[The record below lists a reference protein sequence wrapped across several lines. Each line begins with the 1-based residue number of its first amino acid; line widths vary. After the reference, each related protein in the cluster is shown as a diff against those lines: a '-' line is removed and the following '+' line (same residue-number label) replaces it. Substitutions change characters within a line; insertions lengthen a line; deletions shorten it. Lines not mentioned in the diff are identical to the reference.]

1 MPGHRS
7 GGPSG
12 PIPLID
18 RTAIN
23 PLDPIAHR
31 TAVARS
37 GGQGRRPVFRKTD
50 TSSDEARPENLGRRR
65 SLALGRSEHD
75 GRLAAHRDG
84 GACAALPAIL
94 ALLVAGAV
102 TAGMPSG
109 AAAEPPPA
117 RPPAR
122 TASSDPWAAHVTEA
136 AERFEIPAR
145 WIRAVM
151 AAESDGDAGTRSPK
165 GAIGLMQIMPGTW
178 DELRTQ
184 YDLGSDPWEP
194 RANILAGAAY
204 LRQMYDRYGSIDAM
218 LAAYNAG
225 PQRYDTHRTS
235 GRPLP
240 AETVAYVAKVASM
253 ISGTAPVAA
262 SGDRG
267 TAPAWRLA
275 PLFVGRAL
283 VTRGDDP
290 PAADPPAAHPSNGP
304 AIVDLSALTPLFGG
318 LFVRKPDALG
328 ERR

>member
-1 MPGHRS
+1 MSS
-7 GGPSG
+7 G
-12 PIPLID
+12 D
-18 RTAIN
+18 
-23 PLDPIAHR
+23 
-31 TAVARS
+31 
-37 GGQGRRPVFRKTD
+37 
-50 TSSDEARPENLGRRR
+50 ARPENVSRRR

-84 GACAALPAIL
+84 GACAPVPAIL

-102 TAGMPSG
+102 TAGVPSG

-122 TASSDPWAAHVTEA
+122 AASSDPWAAHVTEA
-136 AERFEIPAR
+136 AERFEIPGC

-151 AAESDGDAGTRSPK
+151 AAESDGDAGRRSPK

-194 RANILAGAAY
+194 RTNILAGAAY
-204 LRQMYDRYGSIDAM
+204 LRQMHDRYGSIDAM

-225 PQRYDTHRTS
+225 PQRYDAHRTS
-235 GRPLP
+235 GRSLP
-240 AETVAYVAKVASM
+240 AETIVYVAKVASM
-253 ISGTAPVAA
+253 IGGAAPVAA

-267 TAPAWRLA
+267 TALTWRVA
-275 PLFVGRAL
+275 PLFVERAL

-290 PAADPPAAHPSNGP
+290 PAADAPTARPSKGP
-304 AIVDLSALTPLFGG
+304 AIADLSALRPLSDG
-318 LFVRKPDALG
+318 LFVRKPDAQG